1 MSAPDAL
8 RKCRASSIFFLV
20 LAALW
25 ACVGCSGGEVG
36 SRPITGVKEP
46 PTPGSGGGGTT
57 GTTRDTG
64 TIVDPP
70 GTGGQDAGTVVP
82 DASIPPTTPP
92 IPPTTPPIPPTTPPV
107 PPTTPPPTVP
117 DAGGSSPDAGPPRPA
132 QWLITTSD
140 LNLRTGAS
148 TADAILRVIPQG
160 SLVELL
166 DPVPVNNFLHVDHQ
180 GLVGWAH
187 RDYLRD
193 ANPTDAGSTDAGGPP
208 TDAGTGQP
216 PTGTIAAAIE
226 RAKSGVGFS
235 YWWGHGRWLPTGPTA
250 ANKGACTG
258 GCPDCTHTGSY
269 GADCSGYV
277 GQIWQVPASNNDIT
291 VDKHPYS
298 TASFVSDTALWST
311 ITRDQLKL
319 GDSLVYNENG
329 AGHIFLYASG
339 DGWGSMDAYECKGC
353 AAGCVFNTRTA
364 GTTFKAIRRT
374 GY

>member
-1 MSAPDAL
+1 MIGFDVL
-8 RKCRASSIFFLV
+8 RKRRAISLLFFL
-20 LAALW
+20 LASLL
-25 ACVGCSGGEVG
+25 ACIGCSGGEVG
-36 SRPITGVKEP
+36 SRQITGVKEP
-46 PTPGSGGGGTT
+46 TTPGSGGGGTT
-57 GTTRDTG
+57 TGTARDAG

-70 GTGGQDAGTVVP
+70 GTGGQDAGNVVP

-92 IPPTTPPIPPTTPPV
+92 IPPI
-107 PPTTPPPTVP
+107 PPTTPPPTVPDAGIAIP

-132 QWLITTSD
+132 QWLVTTSD
-140 LNLRTGAS
+140 LNLRTGPS
-148 TADAILRVIPQG
+148 TADTILRVIPQG

-166 DPVPVNNFLHVDHQ
+166 DPAPVNNFLHVDHQ

-193 ANPTDAGSTDAGGPP
+193 ANPTDAGNNDAGGPR

-250 ANKGACTG
+250 ANKGTCTG

-298 TASFVSDTALWST
+298 TANFVVDSSLWST
-311 ITRDQLKL
+311 ITREQLKL
-319 GDSLVYNENG
+319 GDSLVYNEDG

-353 AAGCVFNTRTA
+353 AAGCVFNLRTA
-364 GTTFKAIRRT
+364 GSAFKAIRRT